1 VVFSPE
7 LVATCPRCLGPL
19 SEGHHC
25 RPIWIK
31 RLRRQVT
38 AVLLGGVFGAFIQLL
53 VNPQYEPVIGFVIG
67 GLLFFG
73 ISEAMRD

>member
-1 VVFSPE
+1 M
-7 LVATCPRCLGPL
+7 ATCPRCLGPL
-19 SEGHHC
+19 SDGHKC

-31 RLRRQVT
+31 RLRRQVL
-38 AVLLGGVFGAFIQLL
+38 AVILGGLFGGFVQLL
-53 VNPQYEPVIGFVIG
+53 LDPHYIPVLGFVIG